1 MEQFD
6 TADRALWAQRY
17 KGMCCQLHRH
27 EVDLSDQHKAIEE
40 VRKLDLDRQVSH
52 EEILVQFATMREQ
65 LAVSQQQVAEL
76 KEQLDKI
83 TKHLKERFAGI
94 KSEITAM
101 KKGEVH

>member
-27 EVDLSDQHKAIEE
+27 EVDLSDQHKSIEE
-40 VRKLDLDRQVSH
+40 VRKLDLDRKVDH
-52 EEILVQFATMREQ
+52 EEILVQFAAMREQ
-65 LAVSQQQVAEL
+65 LALAQKEIEEL
-76 KEQLDKI
+76 KTAQDKTI
-83 TKHLKERFAGI
+83 KHLKERFAGI

-101 KKGEVH
+101 KKGEAH